1 MIKRKLLKKS
11 VRREF
16 QRKNS
21 NDREKK
27 RLMKEI
33 LERDYFEF
41 FSHDF
46 KMSDFNQEFKHL
58 NKAEKV

>member
-1 MIKRKLLKKS
+1 
-11 VRREF
+11 
-16 QRKNS
+16 
-21 NDREKK
+21 
-27 RLMKEI
+27 MKEI